1 MLLGEQLHQAL
12 LGDEAAA
19 REHGAEPLLGAA
31 VLAERLVE
39 LVLRDDALGDEQLA
53 EPRAIHALAG
63 GRRDAGPAATDRLE
77 RRHARRRHG
86 GGESDGRA
94 RRGNERRRR
103 ADRPRGGRGRRGPGG
118 GGDGRG
124 RRRIRRRG
132 ATTAATPRRALV
144 GIHLLDALG
153 GLHEALDV
161 AEPRVDLAERLQ
173 QGQVRRVLRERRLE
187 HLGAVAKLALFARIM
202 WAAAGSHSVL
212 PPG

>member
-1 MLLGEQLHQAL
+1 
-12 LGDEAAA
+12 
-19 REHGAEPLLGAA
+19 PLLGAA

-53 EPRAIHALAG
+53 EPRAIHALAA
-63 GRRDAGPAATDRLE
+63 GRRADGPTAARRLE
-77 RRHARRRHG
+77 PRRARQGHDG
-86 GGESDGRA
+86 GGSDGRA
-94 RRGNERRRR
+94 RRGNERRGRDDRR
-103 ADRPRGGRGRRGPGG
+103 CTGRGRRGPDGG
-118 GGDGRG
+118 SDGRG
-124 RRRIRRRG
+124 RRRIRRRDAPT
-132 ATTAATPRRALV
+132 ATASRRALV
-144 GIHLLDALG
+144 GIDSLDALG

-187 HLGAVAKLALFARIM
+187 HLGAVAKLALLAGIM